1 MKNEDVYVG
10 PLADRIGKWADG
22 LIAPYLNSHP
32 EPPHGR
38 KQIHDPLS
46 RIIELEPWEIYIVDS
61 PLFQRLR
68 YVRQLGV
75 GQFLFP
81 TAGYSR
87 FEHSLGAMQTA
98 SEMFDSV
105 LSAHRHSDSGKGPAY
120 GHEVFRRQRTIIR
133 LAALIHDIGHCVF
146 SHVSERFY
154 QRHADLIAAQQHFKK
169 RFQQSSISASETIS
183 LLILQSSAFLSLL
196 RAARIQNVGNEEDVV
211 SKMAMC
217 VAGSIDRL
225 APNSYMAEIVN
236 GFVDCDKLDY
246 LARDAHMAG
255 VPIPLDTTRLLS
267 KLRIAVKAK
276 HGEDEKY
283 TLAIVPSGMRALDE
297 LQVARIFLYDKFYY
311 HQKMM
316 AAEELLRRALM
327 YLSGSLKEFGD
338 PAMLLTF
345 GDDDLLALT
354 PKAVASQFGCSTE
367 DKNVIRGC
375 ELLRRVRNR
384 DLPKRAFA
392 MANRFIPDPPELL
405 ALFHAEGR
413 PIKTRELNVEFYQMS
428 QRLSSPESADQY
440 RALIADRAKELGTTT
455 EIYVAHQ
462 AAGRAAGSMY
472 LPVLRADNK
481 LDERPKYL
489 FPSDYWTEAY
499 ATNKATSYVFADHP
513 TADVFLAAERVFA
526 DKWSL
531 QFDRSCW
538 VTAKVSEP
546 ALDERRSR
554 LPEGWLGFR
563 LPPDFFDSIKNQV
576 RIEKLNAKFASFL
589 SAFDSKWGP
598 QLIEAWI
605 AQFPDSD
612 MRDSALRLLEHITFV
627 GPENLAA
634 AFENFAKGDAVMR
647 SAIWVPFRSKKGPGE
662 SADQLS
668 VDLKD
673 LNVRNQHVSTLTVPE
688 IEAAGSVVF
697 YDDTLNSG
705 VQSTCRLLAWFGGD
719 QQECDHPEDWDQD
732 GPLEAD
738 VQAALKKVPII
749 FAVYAKHPTGDSRL
763 RSTAKKIGLDVVDV
777 RGVVDSGLP
786 EYALEG
792 FKADTPESKARF
804 VKELQRIGRAILQE
818 KASKDKWTD
827 DRLEQSTLGYS
838 GIPLT
843 IVFRHSISTSTP
855 VALWG
860 MSTED
865 DTPWMPVFPRKKR
878 ALWFVLNGRDAEQ
891 REKPQE
897 YGSSEPE
904 N

>member
-1 MKNEDVYVG
+1 MKKEDVYVG
-10 PLADRIGKWADG
+10 PLAERIGKWADR
-22 LIAPYLNSHP
+22 LIAPYLASHP
-32 EPPHGR
+32 EPPSGR

-46 RIIELEPWEIYIVDS
+46 RIIELEPWEIYVVDS
-61 PLFQRLR
+61 PVFQRLR

-120 GHEVFRRQRTIIR
+120 GDEVFRRQRTVVR
-133 LAALIHDIGHCVF
+133 LAALVHDIGHCVY

-154 QRHADLIAAQQHFKK
+154 QRHADLIAAQQHFKN
-169 RFQQSSISASETIS
+169 RFQQGSISPSETLS
-183 LLILQSSAFLSLL
+183 LLILQSPAFLSLL
-196 RAARIQNVGNEEDVV
+196 KAARIQNVGNEEDVL
-211 SKMAMC
+211 STMAMC

-267 KLRIAVKAK
+267 KLRIAVKTK
-276 HGEDEKY
+276 HGEEDKY
-283 TLAIVPSGMRALDE
+283 ALAIVPSGMRALDE

-316 AAEELLRRALM
+316 AAEELIRRALA
-327 YLSGSLKEFGD
+327 YLSEAVSAFGD
-338 PAMLLTF
+338 PAALLEF

-354 PKAVASQFGCSTE
+354 PNGVASLFDCSPS
-367 DKNVIRGC
+367 DINIIRGC

-413 PIKTRELNVEFYQMS
+413 PTKTRELNVDFYQMS
-428 QRLSSPESADQY
+428 QRLSSPELADQY
-440 RALIADRAKELGTTT
+440 RSLIADLAKELGTST
-455 EIYVAHQ
+455 EVYVAHQ

-499 ATNKATSYVFADHP
+499 ATNKATSYVFADNP
-513 TADVFLAAERVFA
+513 TADVFLAAERFFA
-526 DKWSL
+526 DKWNL

-546 ALDERRSR
+546 IIEERRSR
-554 LPEGWLGFR
+554 LPAGWKAFR
-563 LPPDFFDSIKNQV
+563 LPPDFFDSARNQI

-598 QLIEAWI
+598 QLIEAWV

-612 MRDSALRLLEHITFV
+612 MRDSALCLLEHTTFV

-634 AFENFAKGDAVMR
+634 AFENFAKGDSAMK

-673 LNVRNQHVSTLTVPE
+673 LNVRNQHVSTLTAAE
-688 IEAAGSVVF
+688 IEKAGSVVF

-705 VQSTCRLLAWFGGD
+705 IQSTCRLLAWFGGD
-719 QQECDHPEDWDQD
+719 QEECDHPDDWDQD
-732 GPLEAD
+732 GALDPD
-738 VQAALKKVPII
+738 VQSALRKVPII

-763 RSTAKKIGLDVVDV
+763 RSTAKKLGLDIQDV
-777 RGVVDSGLP
+777 RGVVNSGLP
-786 EYALEG
+786 DYTLEG
-792 FKADTPESKARF
+792 FEADTPESKQRF
-804 VKELQRIGRAILQE
+804 VDELERIGRAILQK
-818 KASKDKWTD
+818 KAKKDGWTEE
-827 DRLEQSTLGYS
+827 RLEKSTLGYS

-860 MSTED
+860 MSTDD

-878 ALWFVLNGRDAEQ
+878 ALWNILNGRDAEGNE
-891 REKPQE
+891 RPPE
-897 YGSSEPE
+897 YETA